1 MESSFTYCS
10 QWVIADCFF
19 LTLVMS
25 NTDVIISCI
34 LTNWAGK
41 KRKNSQKYNT
51 VLMSRI
57 FLEKNEPL
65 WVWFLGHE
73 EKWGINSKLGALSS
87 LTCSTYTK
95 IGTIQRRLAWPLRK
109 DDTQIRE
116 AFLILNHYWHWND
129 TVIAESTFECRIY
142 IRKLERYSEREES
155 PSPEILQSTFEK
167 KDWGLVSQ
175 GHLGKHVQVCL
186 VQWPDGT
193 LVWVVTACTVC
204 GWGS

>member
-25 NTDVIISCI
+25 STDVIISCI

-116 AFLILNHYWHWND
+116 AFHIFQTKFFLSFVGNVCRDGRWERKISQVMKVLLWGQK
-129 TVIAESTFECRIY
+129 IAIFC
-142 IRKLERYSEREES
+142 
-155 PSPEILQSTFEK
+155 
-167 KDWGLVSQ
+167 W
-175 GHLGKHVQVCL
+175 
-186 VQWPDGT
+186 
-193 LVWVVTACTVC
+193 VW
-204 GWGS
+204 W

>member
-25 NTDVIISCI
+25 STDVIISCI

-116 AFLILNHYWHWND
+116 AFHIFQTSLKFFFLLWEMC
-129 TVIAESTFECRIY
+129 AEMGVEKERFPKWWRFY
-142 IRKLERYSEREES
+142 YGGRKSRYSAGFDGKTN
-155 PSPEILQSTFEK
+155 PENF
-167 KDWGLVSQ
+167 
-175 GHLGKHVQVCL
+175 CL
-186 VQWPDGT
+186 NEIVRQAAP
-193 LVWVVTACTVC
+193 VA
-204 GWGS
+204 

>member
-10 QWVIADCFF
+10 QWVTADCFF
-19 LTLVMS
+19 PTLVMS

-41 KRKNSQKYNT
+41 KKKNSQKYNT

-73 EKWGINSKLGALSS
+73 EKWGINSKLGAPSS

-116 AFLILNHYWHWND
+116 AFHIFPTPLTFLWSLWACMRKIMFWNWGGR
-129 TVIAESTFECRIY
+129 STIETITHTHTH
-142 IRKLERYSEREES
+142 I
-155 PSPEILQSTFEK
+155 STHK
-167 KDWGLVSQ
+167 N
-175 GHLGKHVQVCL
+175 
-186 VQWPDGT
+186 
-193 LVWVVTACTVC
+193 TAPVA
-204 GWGS
+204 

>member
-116 AFLILNHYWHWND
+116 AFHIFYTPLRFLVIL
-129 TVIAESTFECRIY
+129 
-142 IRKLERYSEREES
+142 SERSAEKRGGNQNRNVLFQSQMWVGSLSVKLDFDWWEI
-155 PSPEILQSTFEK
+155 PSCHQPL
-167 KDWGLVSQ
+167 
-175 GHLGKHVQVCL
+175 
-186 VQWPDGT
+186 WPNG
-193 LVWVVTACTVC
+193 
-204 GWGS
+204 

>member
-25 NTDVIISCI
+25 STDVIISCI

-109 DDTQIRE
+109 DDTQNRE
-116 AFLILNHYWHWND
+116 AFPIFLKLNFIVVIWLI
-129 TVIAESTFECRIY
+129 F
-142 IRKLERYSEREES
+142 ERENFNINNTLIPPTNKNGS
-155 PSPEILQSTFEK
+155 YQFYHFTQLRTF
-167 KDWGLVSQ
+167 L
-175 GHLGKHVQVCL
+175 
-186 VQWPDGT
+186 
-193 LVWVVTACTVC
+193 
-204 GWGS
+204 